1 MAQPSP
7 DSEALLILDADAP
20 PEYLC
25 PITMSIMKDPVLL
38 PDGQTYERS
47 AIERALQSN
56 PVSPLTRQ
64 PMDISQAK
72 PNYALKSLIEK
83 YIKERMPEVTNNQ
96 STTDIQQLSAKIPV
110 IQLDSIE
117 IDSFTGSFS
126 DNSLLVSIKS
136 KTIEG
141 RLPISIIAMV
151 DISGSMAA
159 EASDV
164 VTTVENASFSRLQLI
179 QFSLQTILSL
189 LGEHDTLTLITF
201 SNSAQMVLPITNLN
215 EAGKQKANQIINNL
229 YPTGATDIWSAL
241 DMAIDE
247 AVSQYQK
254 RKIEEKSLVNTSLLL
269 FTDGEPNRNPP
280 MGIIPSLKDKLEDCE
295 MTFTIS
301 TFGFGY
307 SIDSYLME
315 EIARTCN
322 GVYGYCPDATMV
334 GSIFINYLSSL
345 ASMVSPL
352 ASLNVELD
360 GSVNS
365 YHLSLYNGVSANV
378 MVLIDENKA
387 PTDYKIS
394 LNLPLTHQTIEI
406 ASIQPLAEDQKLEF
420 KNQQY
425 RKMLIDILSKIADHS
440 MNHERGFNESK
451 NLYELLVNEPNRT
464 PYMKNLM
471 IDLLNDDPKHGQIC
485 KALEKEYFQKWG
497 KDYLFS
503 LLRFHILEQSGNFKD
518 MSLQLYGNDTFRS
531 FRKVANK
538 IFMNIPLPQSQKR
551 RHIGRFHGATPPSD
565 FDIDPRMSTL
575 STIHS
580 RSIGCFNGDAL
591 VDLQNGQKKVLEL
604 KKGDILSNGQKV
616 ECLVKLATKDGHSDA
631 VKIGEAYFSPYHP
644 IKFQVADEKEKR
656 WVFPINVGALE
667 NIKLDYWFNIVLEK
681 SAHSHLNNP
690 PSNECR
696 SAVIG
701 GIEAVTLGHGI
712 TEGVCSHPY
721 FGTEKVIE
729 ALQKHRT
736 YSKGFLQFDVLPTPK
751 RDSETDM
758 IVELF

>member
-1 MAQPSP
+1 
-7 DSEALLILDADAP
+7 
-20 PEYLC
+20 
-25 PITMSIMKDPVLL
+25 
-38 PDGQTYERS
+38 
-47 AIERALQSN
+47 
-56 PVSPLTRQ
+56 
-64 PMDISQAK
+64 
-72 PNYALKSLIEK
+72 
-83 YIKERMPEVTNNQ
+83 
-96 STTDIQQLSAKIPV
+96 
-110 IQLDSIE
+110 
-117 IDSFTGSFS
+117 
-126 DNSLLVSIKS
+126 
-136 KTIEG
+136 
-141 RLPISIIAMV
+141 
-151 DISGSMAA
+151 
-159 EASDV
+159 
-164 VTTVENASFSRLQLI
+164 
-179 QFSLQTILSL
+179 
-189 LGEHDTLTLITF
+189 
-201 SNSAQMVLPITNLN
+201 
-215 EAGKQKANQIINNL
+215 
-229 YPTGATDIWSAL
+229 
-241 DMAIDE
+241 
-247 AVSQYQK
+247 
-254 RKIEEKSLVNTSLLL
+254 
-269 FTDGEPNRNPP
+269 

-352 ASLNVELD
+352 AILNVELD
-360 GSVNS
+360 GSVNN
-365 YHLSLYNGVSANV
+365 YHLSLYNGASTNV
-378 MVLIDENKA
+378 MVTIDENKA
-387 PTDYKIS
+387 ATDYKIS
-394 LNLPLTHQTIEI
+394 LNLPLTHQTIDI

-425 RKMLIDILSKIADHS
+425 RKMLIDILSKIADHT
-440 MNHERGFNESK
+440 MNHELGFNESK

-485 KALEKEYFQKWG
+485 KALEKDYFQKWG

-551 RHIGRFHGATPPSD
+551 RHRGGRLPGALPPSEFGIGRRG
-565 FDIDPRMSTL
+565 MSTL

-591 VDLQNGQKKVLEL
+591 VDLLNGQKKVFEL
-604 KKGDILSNGQKV
+604 RKGDILSNGQKV

-644 IKFQVADEKEKR
+644 IKFQVAGEKEKR
-656 WVFPINVGALE
+656 WVFPINVGTLE

-681 SAHSHLNNP
+681 STHSRLNNSP
-690 PSNECR
+690 CNECR

-721 FGTEKVIE
+721 FGTGKVIE
-729 ALQKHRT
+729 ALQKHRA

-751 RDSETDM
+751 RDPETDM
-758 IVELF
+758 IIELF